1 MAVMMNR
8 YPRKPAMIVLLVTL
22 ALGTF
27 YVTAWGR
34 IERLWKKQPGDQSLV
49 ALEKRIEE
57 ERKGPGVK
65 VETWRAYGA
74 ALSDAKQYA
83 KAATAFQEALALD
96 PAQRDAKF
104 QCGLALAQAGL
115 AYQFYNFQKDLVYSE
130 AKLAVELFERPET
143 QHYMSEERFANL
155 AKEAKNQAMD

>member
-1 MAVMMNR
+1 MMNR
-8 YPRKPAMIVLLVTL
+8 YPRRPAMIVLLATL
-22 ALGTF
+22 ALGVF

-57 ERKGPGVK
+57 ERKGSGVK
-65 VETWRAYGA
+65 VETWRGYGA
-74 ALSDAKQYA
+74 ALSEAKRFKDAA
-83 KAATAFQEALALD
+83 KAFQEVLAID
-96 PAQRDAKF
+96 PQQRDAKF
-104 QCGLALAQAGL
+104 QCGLALAQAG
-115 AYQFYNFQKDLVYSE
+115 AADEFYSFQKDLVYSE

-143 QHYMSEERFANL
+143 QGYLAQERFANL

>member
-1 MAVMMNR
+1 
-8 YPRKPAMIVLLVTL
+8 MIVLLVTL

-27 YVTAWGR
+27 YVTAWGK
-34 IERLWKKQPGDQSLV
+34 IERLWKKQPGDQSVV

-57 ERKGPGVK
+57 ERGGAGVK

-74 ALSDAKQYA
+74 ALSDAKRFKDAA
-83 KAATAFQEALALD
+83 KAFQEVLAID
-96 PAQRDAKF
+96 PQQRDAKF
-104 QCGLALAQAGL
+104 QCGLALAQAG
-115 AYQFYNFQKDLVYSE
+115 AADEFYTFQKELVYSE

-143 QHYMSEERFANL
+143 QHYLAEERFASL